1 MESRN
6 SNGLN
11 WKTRRS
17 TLRWA
22 LGTLVAAGWVLPVLA
37 QGPPPGRGPNQPE
50 MRTIHAL
57 FADTSKVQ
65 RRVQEIP
72 GGIEAFTESKDPK
85 VVALLQ
91 EHVAAMKRRLESG
104 ARIRMW
110 DPLYRVLFD
119 HADKIKMHWETTPN
133 GVKVVETSDDPYVV
147 RLIREHGKAVSGFVK
162 EGIDGMHREHPA
174 PPRTSA
180 PAKKT
185 VKPDRAGHDHAGAG
199 KGDGVSTCPVTGEAV
214 DPSVATFWQG
224 KVVSFCCV
232 SCRKAFRQNPS
243 LFTNRLR

>member
-1 MESRN
+1 MESRHSGFIYQRN
-6 SNGLN
+6 
-11 WKTRRS
+11 RRS
-17 TLRWA
+17 TLLWA
-22 LGTLVAAGWVLPVLA
+22 VGTVVSAGWGLPVLA
-37 QGPPPGRGPNQPE
+37 QGPPPGRGPNQPD

-65 RRVQEIP
+65 RRVKEIP

-119 HADKIKMHWETTPN
+119 HADKIKMQWETTPN

-147 RLIREHGKAVSGFVK
+147 KLIREHGKAVSGFVK

-174 PPRTSA
+174 PARTSV
-180 PAKKT
+180 PAKKS
-185 VKPDRAGHDHAGAG
+185 VKPNGVGHDHAGAG

-224 KVVSFCCV
+224 KVVSFCCA
-232 SCRKAFRQNPS
+232 SCRKACRENPKQFS
-243 LFTNRLR
+243 GRLR

>member
-11 WKTRRS
+11 RQTRPS
-17 TLRWA
+17 TVLWA
-22 LGTLVAAGWVLPVLA
+22 LGTLVAAGWVSPVLA
-37 QGPPPGRGPNQPE
+37 QGPPPGRGPNQPD

-65 RRVQEIP
+65 RRVKEIP

-119 HADKIKMHWETTPN
+119 HADKINMHWEATKN
-133 GVKVVETSDDPYVV
+133 GVKVVETSDDPYV
-147 RLIREHGKAVSGFVK
+147 
-162 EGIDGMHREHPA
+162 
-174 PPRTSA
+174 
-180 PAKKT
+180 
-185 VKPDRAGHDHAGAG
+185 
-199 KGDGVSTCPVTGEAV
+199 
-214 DPSVATFWQG
+214 
-224 KVVSFCCV
+224 
-232 SCRKAFRQNPS
+232 
-243 LFTNRLR
+243 